1 MPSIAVDR
9 LEWDDRNI
17 DHIWEHG
24 LDPDTVDEILESAYV
39 VVWNRRQQTAPYLL
53 IGLDYNGRCI
63 AAPIVRGRREG
74 VWRPLSAWYCKP
86 AEWARWRQ
94 QRRR

>member
-1 MPSIAVDR
+1 MAWIVVDR
-9 LEWDDRNI
+9 FEWDDRNI

-24 LDPDTVDEILESAYV
+24 LDPETVDEVLESNYV
-39 VVWNRRQQTAPYLL
+39 VVSNRRGQTAPYLL
-53 IGLDYNGRCI
+53 IGLTYAGRCI
-63 AAPIVRGRREG
+63 AVPIVEGRRSG
-74 VWRPLSAWYCKP
+74 AWRPLSAWYCKP